1 MSLKNF
7 FSKISSKK
15 KGEKAEKIAENYL
28 ISKGYKILERNY
40 RTKFGEIDIIAQK
53 KKLLVF
59 VEVKSEFGKP
69 KFFAEEK
76 VDFKKQEKISR
87 VAEHFLLKNSKNL
100 SKIEEIRFDVIV
112 VRLDN
117 KEEVIH
123 YESAFYKER
132 DFTRD

>member
-1 MSLKNF
+1 MNLKNF
-7 FSKISSKK
+7 FSKFSSKK

-59 VEVKSEFGKP
+59 VEVKSEFGEP

-76 VDFKKQEKISR
+76 VNFKKQGKISR

-123 YESAFYKER
+123 YESAF
-132 DFTRD
+132 